1 MMRIDDEGALQA
13 ERISR
18 TGGGASEQV
27 GAQRRAVG
35 SVYWGCP
42 GHEENYVQQR
52 RPPVLEFKFIGRG
65 DGRGWE
71 KSRDQTERDIG

>member
-13 ERISR
+13 ERISG

-42 GHEENYVQQR
+42 GMKRTMCSNA
-52 RPPVLEFKFIGRG
+52 GRLC
-65 DGRGWE
+65 
-71 KSRDQTERDIG
+71 